1 MSDQRP
7 KRETKFIE
15 EATNSNMW
23 QNAALIERL
32 HEKGRV
38 TKTALLDTITD
49 LRRNYPP
56 ATTLEN
62 RAPNPTGPST

>member
-7 KRETKFIE
+7 KRETKSIE

-38 TKTALLDTITD
+38 MKQHFSTRSRTCGGTIPRP
-49 LRRNYPP
+49 RR
-56 ATTLEN
+56 
-62 RAPNPTGPST
+62 